1 MVPLCPAAIDVVR
14 PLVAASPGPWLFW
27 APATRGRQTGH
38 YTVQRIWQAVQRAKK
53 AAGIAKG
60 TTHTFRHAFCSFMAN
75 SGVPPLMVMKIM
87 GHASLDIVLIYYH
100 VRDEQLLSALAGLNF
115 ENMFGGVAKPAA

>member
-1 MVPLCPAAIDVVR
+1 
-14 PLVAASPGPWLFW
+14 
-27 APATRGRQTGH
+27 
-38 YTVQRIWQAVQRAKK
+38 
-53 AAGIAKG
+53 
-60 TTHTFRHAFCSFMAN
+60 MAN